1 MLTNKNKLVG
11 LALVIALVGLICS
24 SVIAFISIDN
34 AKKENEMAQVKI
46 TELNNSID
54 LLEAS
59 LKDTNKDISEHE
71 ERINKYQ
78 EIFSAWTKATPTVKE
93 SIDKI
98 MASYGDVTFNSHLF
112 PTEKLEGLEDEMMN
126 AVYTAIRSTDPLSV
140 AADFEKV
147 IAKANESRFDNVLKA
162 KLEAI
167 KENGVTYPEDADG
180 VNDARAYYDKFLN
193 NYAVIKSFVE
203 QELDK
208 ELARIE
214 ALLDADEE
222 DDLSKAFEEAVAKIN
237 APITLK
243 TSLSEANIAWDA
255 LYAVLESDDILAD
268 ATIKARILLDN
279 YSVRANELARA
290 KVVADAINSKIEN
303 LKITPDITTKT
314 FIDGLEKEINAWIN
328 DFKIDEANMYLISDL
343 TPVKNAYESAVS
355 ELRALYEAYNR
366 AVTNIGDVNINS
378 KATINFAFEAYNAI
392 KNYRDTD
399 KLLGLES
406 PNTVAE
412 LYAVLQSAA
421 NEYNYLISLVDTI
434 RAEIDRLLKV
444 DCGVTQADV
453 DALELKINELISLG
467 APLKVINT
475 ETVDYVAR
483 LDAVRLLPSKNAAQE
498 QIKDK
503 YDDYC
508 DKANNCCDLIKALVE
523 IKNAALCLIEN
534 AQSVDEILTSVQKA
548 LDEFASCF
556 N

>member
-78 EIFSAWTKATPTVKE
+78 EIFSAWTKATPIVKE
-93 SIDKI
+93 AIDKI
-98 MASYGDVTFNSHLF
+98 MASYGDVTLNSHLF

-126 AVYTAIRSTDPLSV
+126 AVYTAIRSTDPLLV

-147 IAKANESRFDNVLKA
+147 VAKANESRFDNVLKA

-268 ATIKARILLDN
+268 ATIKARVLLDT

-290 KVVADAINSKIEN
+290 KAVADAINSKIEN

-355 ELRALYEAYNR
+355 ELRVLYEAYNR

-434 RAEIDRLLKV
+434 RTEIDRLLKV
-444 DCGVTQADV
+444 DCCVTQADV

-483 LDAVRLLPSKNAAQE
+483 LGAVRLLPSKNAAQE

-534 AQSVDEILTSVQKA
+534 AQSVDEILTSVQRA

>member
-78 EIFSAWTKATPTVKE
+78 EIFSAWTKATPIVKE
-93 SIDKI
+93 AIDKI

-140 AADFEKV
+140 AADFEEV

-203 QELDK
+203 RELDK

-412 LYAVLQSAA
+412 LYAVLQNAA
-421 NEYNYLISLVDTI
+421 NEYNYLISLVDAI

-444 DCGVTQADV
+444 DCCVTQADV

-475 ETVDYVAR
+475 ETVDYIAR

-523 IKNAALCLIEN
+523 IKNAALYLIEN
-534 AQSVDEILTSVQKA
+534 AQSVDDILTSVQRA

>member
-1 MLTNKNKLVG
+1 MLTNTNKLIG

-78 EIFSAWTKATPTVKE
+78 EIFSAWTKATPIVKE
-93 SIDKI
+93 AIDKI

-167 KENGVTYPEDADG
+167 KENGVTYPEDAGG

-421 NEYNYLISLVDTI
+421 NKYNYLISLVDTI

-444 DCGVTQADV
+444 DCCVTQADV
-453 DALELKINELISLG
+453 DALELKINELISLD

-523 IKNAALCLIEN
+523 IKDAALYLIEN
-534 AQSVDEILTSVQKA
+534 AQSVDEILNSVQKA

>member
-24 SVIAFISIDN
+24 SIIAFISIDN

-78 EIFSAWTKATPTVKE
+78 EIFSAWTKATPIVKE
-93 SIDKI
+93 AIDKI
-98 MASYGDVTFNSHLF
+98 MASYGDVTFNFHLF

-214 ALLDADEE
+214 TLLDADEE

-314 FIDGLEKEINAWIN
+314 FIDGLEKEINAWMN
-328 DFKIDEANMYLISDL
+328 DFKIDEANMYLIFDS

-444 DCGVTQADV
+444 DCCVTQADV

-534 AQSVDEILTSVQKA
+534 AQSVDEILTSVQRA

>member
-78 EIFSAWTKATPTVKE
+78 EIFSAWTKATPIVKE
-93 SIDKI
+93 AIDKI
-98 MASYGDVTFNSHLF
+98 MASYSDVTFNSHLF

-167 KENGVTYPEDADG
+167 NENGVTYPEDADG
-180 VNDARAYYDKFLN
+180 VNNARAYYDEFLN

-203 QELDK
+203 RELDK

-243 TSLSEANIAWDA
+243 TSLSEANASWDA

-412 LYAVLQSAA
+412 LYAVLQNAA
-421 NEYNYLISLVDTI
+421 NEYNYLISLVDAI

-444 DCGVTQADV
+444 DCCVTQADV

-475 ETVDYVAR
+475 ETVDYIAR

-534 AQSVDEILTSVQKA
+534 AQSVDEILTSVQRA

-556 N
+556 D

>member
-1 MLTNKNKLVG
+1 MLTNKNKLIG

-78 EIFSAWTKATPTVKE
+78 EIFSAWTKATPIVKE
-93 SIDKI
+93 AIDKI
-98 MASYGDVTFNSHLF
+98 MAFYGDVTFNSHLF

-203 QELDK
+203 RELDK

-243 TSLSEANIAWDA
+243 TSLSEANASWDA

-290 KVVADAINSKIEN
+290 KLVADAINSKIEN

-421 NEYNYLISLVDTI
+421 NEYNYLISLVDAI

-444 DCGVTQADV
+444 DLGVTQSDV
-453 DALELKINELISLG
+453 DALELKINELISLD

-475 ETVDYVAR
+475 ETVDYIAR

-523 IKNAALCLIEN
+523 IKDAALCLIEN
-534 AQSVDEILTSVQKA
+534 AQSVDDILTSVQKA

>member
-78 EIFSAWTKATPTVKE
+78 EIFSAWTKATPIVKE
-93 SIDKI
+93 AIDKI
-98 MASYGDVTFNSHLF
+98 MASYGDVTFNFHLF

-412 LYAVLQSAA
+412 LYAVLQNAA

-434 RAEIDRLLKV
+434 RTEIDRLLKV
-444 DCGVTQADV
+444 DCCVTQADV

-483 LDAVRLLPSKNAAQE
+483 LGAVRLLPSKNAAQE
-498 QIKDK
+498 QIKNK

-508 DKANNCCDLIKALVE
+508 DKANNCCDLIKVLVE

>member
-1 MLTNKNKLVG
+1 MLTNKNKLIG

-78 EIFSAWTKATPTVKE
+78 EIFSAWTKATPIVKE
-93 SIDKI
+93 AIDKI

-167 KENGVTYPEDADG
+167 KENGVTYPEDAGG

-421 NEYNYLISLVDTI
+421 NKYNYLISLVDTI

-444 DCGVTQADV
+444 DCCVTQADV
-453 DALELKINELISLG
+453 DALELKINELISLD

-523 IKNAALCLIEN
+523 IKDAALYLIEN
-534 AQSVDEILTSVQKA
+534 AQSVDEILNSVQKA

>member
-78 EIFSAWTKATPTVKE
+78 EIFSAWTKATPIVKE
-93 SIDKI
+93 AIDKI

-140 AADFEKV
+140 AADFEEV

-203 QELDK
+203 RELDK

-268 ATIKARILLDN
+268 ATIKARVLLDN

-412 LYAVLQSAA
+412 LYAVLQNAA
-421 NEYNYLISLVDTI
+421 NEYNYLISLVDAI

-444 DCGVTQADV
+444 DCCVTQADV

-475 ETVDYVAR
+475 ETVDYIAR

-523 IKNAALCLIEN
+523 IKNAALYLIEN
-534 AQSVDEILTSVQKA
+534 AQSVDDILTSVQRA

>member
-1 MLTNKNKLVG
+1 MLTNKNKLIG

-78 EIFSAWTKATPTVKE
+78 EIFSAWTKATPIVKE
-93 SIDKI
+93 AIDKI

-167 KENGVTYPEDADG
+167 KENGVTYPEDAEG
-180 VNDARAYYDKFLN
+180 VNDARAYYDEFLN

-203 QELDK
+203 RELDK

-214 ALLDADEE
+214 TLLDADEE
-222 DDLSKAFEEAVAKIN
+222 DDLSKAFEETVAKIN

-243 TSLSEANIAWDA
+243 TSLSEANASWDA

-268 ATIKARILLDN
+268 ATIKARVLLDN

-378 KATINFAFEAYNAI
+378 KATINFAFEAYNEI

-412 LYAVLQSAA
+412 LYAVLQNAA
-421 NEYNYLISLVDTI
+421 NEYNYLISLVDAI

-444 DCGVTQADV
+444 DCCVTQADV

-475 ETVDYVAR
+475 ETVDYIAR

-523 IKNAALCLIEN
+523 IKNAALYLIEN
-534 AQSVDEILTSVQKA
+534 AKSVDEILTSVQRA
-548 LDEFASCF
+548 LDEFSSCF